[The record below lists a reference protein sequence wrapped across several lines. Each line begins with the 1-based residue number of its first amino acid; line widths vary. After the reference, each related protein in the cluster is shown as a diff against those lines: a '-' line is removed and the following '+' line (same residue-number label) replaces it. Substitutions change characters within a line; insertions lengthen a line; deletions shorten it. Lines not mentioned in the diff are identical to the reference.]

1 MSNYRTGNDYWIA
14 IGKEYGTGNEGYGT
28 GRMNSTTDE
37 LVWNALTVF
46 PDKLEIGGERATIDT
61 GYKTLTGIPMP
72 VDKVLGNYNY
82 TLTISGI
89 LSKRHEIFLQGLMTK
104 TGDIYELKTIPDFIP
119 SFVILRVWN
128 DPPTGTSAEN
138 YKVDKFKGAQ
148 LTKLS
153 FSGASGD
160 MVKYEATFNITTFE
174 REISQKIIGT
184 KPTFYYVCEGLFNFG
199 DIDFNTIYGDKT
211 EIKSFSF
218 NFGYEFPDDSTQYM
232 NSIIRLPAIPLRFA
246 GEINFVNNYDKNS
259 DFDKYIY
266 NVLNDPYI
274 INGIS
279 FTLKSI
285 TQLGSNPLLNKWIF
299 NLVIQII
306 NYSLADPD
314 KALFEN
320 NITGRL
326 ARCPDY
332 NENEEYVLTITISE
346 EEIEE
351 V

>member
-1 MSNYRTGNDYWIA
+1 
-14 IGKEYGTGNEGYGT
+14 
-28 GRMNSTTDE
+28 MNSGTDD
-37 LVWNALTVF
+37 LAWNTLTVF

-104 TGDIYELKTIPDFIP
+104 TGNQYQLKTIPDFIP

-128 DPPTGTSAEN
+128 DAPTGTPAET

-174 REISQKIIGT
+174 REVSQKITGT
-184 KPTFYYVCEGLFNFG
+184 KPAFSAIADGLFNFG
-199 DIDFNTIYGDKT
+199 DMEFDLVYGDRT
-211 EIKSFSF
+211 DAKSFSF
-218 NFGYEFPDDSTQYM
+218 NIGYEFPDDATQYM
-232 NSIIRLPAIPLRFA
+232 NSLTRLPAIPLRVV
-246 GEINFVNNYDKNS
+246 GEFSYVNNYHKNGYE
-259 DFDKYIY
+259 KILENQIY
-266 NVLNDPYI
+266 NT
-274 INGIS
+274 INEEIY
-279 FTLKSI
+279 FLKS
-285 TQLGSNPLLNKWIF
+285 GSNSWQFDFFAQPIS
-299 NLVIQII
+299 
-306 NYSLADPD
+306 YSLADPD

-320 NITGRL
+320 NITFRL
-326 ARCPDY
+326 AVSDVGESSAPLL
-332 NENEEYVLTITISE
+332 EISIT
-346 EEIEE
+346 
-351 V
+351 

>member
-28 GRMNSTTDE
+28 GRMNSTTDD
-37 LVWNALTVF
+37 LAWGALTVF

-89 LSKRHEIFLQGLMTK
+89 LSKRHEILLKMFNFDYDDEDK
-104 TGDIYELKTIPDFIP
+104 IYQLNNIPEKLP

-128 DPPTGTSAEN
+128 DAPTGTPAET

-174 REISQKIIGT
+174 REINQKITGT
-184 KPTFYYVCEGLFNFG
+184 KPAFSAIADGLFNFG
-199 DIDFNTIYGDKT
+199 DMEFDLQYGTENTQA
-211 EIKSFSF
+211 KSFSF
-218 NFGYEFPDDSTQYM
+218 NIGYEIPDDATQYM
-232 NSIIRLPAIPLRFA
+232 NSYMRLPAIPLRVA
-246 GEINFVNNYDKNS
+246 GEFSYVNNYYKNGYE
-259 DFDKYIY
+259 KTLENQIY
-266 NVLNDPYI
+266 NTINEETYI
-274 INGIS
+274 
-279 FTLKSI
+279 LKS
-285 TQLGSNPLLNKWIF
+285 GSNSWQFDLTAQP
-299 NLVIQII
+299 I

-320 NITGRL
+320 NITERL
-326 ARCPDY
+326 ALSSNDLG
-332 NENEEYVLTITISE
+332 VDSLLLITIT
-346 EEIEE
+346 
-351 V
+351 

>member
-14 IGKEYGTGNEGYGT
+14 IGKEYGTGNEGYGS
-28 GRMNSTTDE
+28 GRMNSTTDD
-37 LVWNALTVF
+37 LAWNALTVF

-104 TGDIYELKTIPDFIP
+104 KGNKYQLKTIPDFIP

-128 DPPTGTSAEN
+128 DPPTGAPAET
-138 YKVDKFKGAQ
+138 YIVDKFKGAQ
-148 LTKLS
+148 LTKLT

-174 REISQKIIGT
+174 REISQKITGT
-184 KPTFYYVCEGLFNFG
+184 KPAFSAIADGLFNFG
-199 DIDFNTIYGDKT
+199 DMEFDLVYGDRT
-211 EIKSFSF
+211 DAKSFSF
-218 NFGYEFPDDSTQYM
+218 NIGYEFPDDSTQYM
-232 NSIIRLPAIPLRFA
+232 NSLTRLPAIPLRVV
-246 GEINFVNNYDKNS
+246 GEFSYVNNYNKNGN
-259 DFDKYIY
+259 DAHIETDYIY
-266 NVLNDPYI
+266 KDIYDE
-274 INGIS
+274 G
-279 FTLKSI
+279 FTFKSGANSWQFDFVA
-285 TQLGSNPLLNKWIF
+285 QL
-299 NLVIQII
+299 I

-320 NITGRL
+320 NITERL
-326 ARCPDY
+326 ALSSNY
-332 NENEEYVLTITISE
+332 LGVNNLLLITIT
-346 EEIEE
+346 
-351 V
+351 

>member
-1 MSNYRTGNDYWIA
+1 MSNYRTGNDYWVA

-28 GRMNSTTDE
+28 GRMNSTTDD
-37 LVWNALTVF
+37 LAWNALTVF

-104 TGDIYELKTIPDFIP
+104 TGNQYQLKTIPDFIP

-128 DPPTGTSAEN
+128 DTPTGTPAET

-174 REISQKIIGT
+174 REVSQKITGT
-184 KPTFYYVCEGLFNFG
+184 KPAFSAIADGLFNFG
-199 DIDFNTIYGDKT
+199 DMEFGLNYGDIT
-211 EIKSFSF
+211 EAKSFSF
-218 NFGYEFPDDSTQYM
+218 NIGYEFPDDATQYM
-232 NSIIRLPAIPLRFA
+232 NSLTRLPAIPLRVA
-246 GEINFVNNYDKNS
+246 GEFSYVNNYHKNGNDKLLENQ
-259 DFDKYIY
+259 IY
-266 NVLNDPYI
+266 NTIDEQGFDL
-274 INGIS
+274 IS
-279 FTLKSI
+279 
-285 TQLGSNPLLNKWIF
+285 GANKWLFGFYAQPIS
-299 NLVIQII
+299 
-306 NYSLADPD
+306 YSLADPD

-320 NITGRL
+320 NITFRL
-326 ARCPDY
+326 AVSAVGEAYAPL
-332 NENEEYVLTITISE
+332 LTITI
-346 EEIEE
+346 I
-351 V
+351 

>member
-14 IGKEYGTGNEGYGT
+14 IGKEYGTGNTGYGT
-28 GRMNSTTDE
+28 GRMNSTTDD
-37 LVWNALTVF
+37 LAWGALTVF

-104 TGDIYELKTIPDFIP
+104 SGNQYQLKTIPDFIP

-128 DPPTGTSAEN
+128 DTPTGTPAET

-174 REISQKIIGT
+174 REISQKITGT
-184 KPTFYYVCEGLFNFG
+184 KPAFSAIADGLFNFG
-199 DIDFNTIYGDKT
+199 DMEFDLQYGENNDA
-211 EIKSFSF
+211 KSFSF
-218 NFGYEFPDDSTQYM
+218 NIGYEFPDDSTQYM
-232 NSIIRLPAIPLRFA
+232 NSLTRLPAIPLRFSA
-246 GEINFVNNYDKNS
+246 EFNYVNNYNKNS
-259 DFDKYIY
+259 DDKYIET
-266 NVLNDPYI
+266 DYI
-274 INGIS
+274 YKEIS
-279 FTLKSI
+279 EEGFTFKS
-285 TQLGSNPLLNKWIF
+285 GSNSWQFDFFAQP
-299 NLVIQII
+299 I

-320 NITGRL
+320 NITFRL
-326 ARCPDY
+326 AVRDVGEASAPLL
-332 NENEEYVLTITISE
+332 EISIT
-346 EEIEE
+346 
-351 V
+351 

>member
-1 MSNYRTGNDYWIA
+1 MSNYRTGNDYWVA
-14 IGKEYGTGNEGYGT
+14 IGKEYGTTNEGYGT
-28 GRMNSTTDE
+28 GRMNSTTDD
-37 LVWNALTVF
+37 LAWNALTVF

-104 TGDIYELKTIPDFIP
+104 TGNQYVLNTIPDFIP

-128 DPPTGTSAEN
+128 DAPTGTPAET

-174 REISQKIIGT
+174 REISQKITGT
-184 KPTFYYVCEGLFNFG
+184 KPLFSAIADGLFNFG
-199 DIDFNTIYGDKT
+199 DMEFELQFGKEQTQA
-211 EIKSFSF
+211 KSFSF
-218 NFGYEFPDDSTQYM
+218 NIGYEIPDDATQYM
-232 NSIIRLPAIPLRFA
+232 NSLTRLPAIPLRVA
-246 GEINFVNNYDKNS
+246 GEFSYVNNYNKNG
-259 DFDKYIY
+259 DEKLLETLLYNEIY
-266 NVLNDPYI
+266 EQAFSL
-274 INGIS
+274 INNSHSWSFGFYAQPIS
-279 FTLKSI
+279 
-285 TQLGSNPLLNKWIF
+285 
-299 NLVIQII
+299 
-306 NYSLADPD
+306 YSLADPD

-320 NITGRL
+320 NITFRL
-326 ARCPDY
+326 AVSDVGESSAPLLDIS
-332 NENEEYVLTITISE
+332 IT
-346 EEIEE
+346 
-351 V
+351 

>member
-14 IGKEYGTGNEGYGT
+14 IGKEYGTTNEGYGT
-28 GRMNSTTDE
+28 GRMNSTTDD
-37 LVWNALTVF
+37 LAWNALTVF

-104 TGDIYELKTIPDFIP
+104 TVDQYELKTIPDFIP

-128 DPPTGTSAEN
+128 DAPTGTPAET

-174 REISQKIIGT
+174 REINQKITGT
-184 KPTFYYVCEGLFNFG
+184 KPAFSAIADGLFNFG
-199 DIDFNTIYGDKT
+199 DMEFELPYGENYDA
-211 EIKSFSF
+211 KSFSF
-218 NFGYEFPDDSTQYM
+218 NIGYEFPDDSTQYM
-232 NSIIRLPAIPLRFA
+232 NSLTRLPAIPLRVA
-246 GEINFVNNYDKNS
+246 GEFSYVNNYHKNGNE
-259 DFDKYIY
+259 KLLETKLY
-266 NVLNDPYI
+266 NAIAIDEQGFSL
-274 INGIS
+274 INNSHSWSFGFYAQPIS
-279 FTLKSI
+279 
-285 TQLGSNPLLNKWIF
+285 
-299 NLVIQII
+299 
-306 NYSLADPD
+306 YSLADPD

-320 NITGRL
+320 NITFRL
-326 ARCPDY
+326 AVWDVSEAYAPLLDIS
-332 NENEEYVLTITISE
+332 IT
-346 EEIEE
+346 
-351 V
+351 

>member
-1 MSNYRTGNDYWIA
+1 
-14 IGKEYGTGNEGYGT
+14 
-28 GRMNSTTDE
+28 
-37 LVWNALTVF
+37 
-46 PDKLEIGGERATIDT
+46 
-61 GYKTLTGIPMP
+61 MP

-104 TGDIYELKTIPDFIP
+104 TGNLYELETIPDFIP

-174 REISQKIIGT
+174 REISQKITGT
-184 KPTFYYVCEGLFNFG
+184 KPAFSAIADGLFNFG
-199 DIDFNTIYGDKT
+199 DMEFDLVYG
-211 EIKSFSF
+211 EYNEAKSFSF
-218 NFGYEFPDDSTQYM
+218 NIGYEFPDDATQYM
-232 NSIIRLPAIPLRFA
+232 NSLTRLPAIPLRVA
-246 GEINFVNNYDKNS
+246 GEFSYVNNYHKNGNE
-259 DFDKYIY
+259 K
-266 NVLNDPYI
+266 
-274 INGIS
+274 
-279 FTLKSI
+279 TLE
-285 TQLGSNPLLNKWIF
+285 TQLYENNQVDEQAFKLISGANEWLFEFYSQP
-299 NLVIQII
+299 I

-320 NITGRL
+320 NITERL
-326 ARCPDY
+326 ALSSNYLGVD
-332 NENEEYVLTITISE
+332 NLLLITIT
-346 EEIEE
+346 
-351 V
+351 

>member
-14 IGKEYGTGNEGYGT
+14 IGKEYGTGNTGYGT
-28 GRMNSTTDE
+28 GRMNSTTDD
-37 LVWNALTVF
+37 LAWGALTVF

-89 LSKRHEIFLQGLMTK
+89 LSLRHEIFLQGLMTK
-104 TGDIYELKTIPDFIP
+104 TGNQYQLKTIPDFIP

-128 DPPTGTSAEN
+128 DAPTGTPAET

-174 REISQKIIGT
+174 REINQKITGT
-184 KPTFYYVCEGLFNFG
+184 KPAFSAIADGLFNFG
-199 DIDFNTIYGDKT
+199 DMGFDINFGENNDA
-211 EIKSFSF
+211 KSFSF
-218 NFGYEFPDDSTQYM
+218 NIGYEFPDDSTQYM
-232 NSIIRLPAIPLRFA
+232 NSLTRLPAIPLRFSA
-246 GEINFVNNYDKNS
+246 EFNYVNNYNKNGN
-259 DFDKYIY
+259 DAYIETDYIY
-266 NVLNDPYI
+266 KEIYNEGFI
-274 INGIS
+274 
-279 FTLKSI
+279 FKS
-285 TQLGSNPLLNKWIF
+285 GSNSWQFDFVAQL
-299 NLVIQII
+299 I

-320 NITGRL
+320 NITERL
-326 ARCPDY
+326 ALSSNDLGV
-332 NENEEYVLTITISE
+332 NNLLLITIT
-346 EEIEE
+346 
-351 V
+351 